1 MSREWRL
8 YFQDLLDFCS
18 RILAY
23 SGGMSREEF
32 EANQLNYDATVRN
45 VELLGEAA
53 KGLPEQIRAQMPD
66 IPWREIIGVRN
77 VLAHGYFGVN
87 NKVLWDIVS
96 QEVPYL
102 SQRLEVYRDRVE
114 RGVIK

>member
-8 YFQDLLDFCS
+8 YFQDLLDFCA

-23 SGGMSREEF
+23 TDNMSRTEF
-32 EANQLNYDATVRN
+32 EANQLNYDATLRN

-53 KGLPEQIRAQMPD
+53 KGLPERIRQQMPD

-87 NKVLWDIVS
+87 NAVLWDIIT
-96 QEVPYL
+96 QEVPTLFKQLQAY
-102 SQRLEVYRDRVE
+102 QTRVE
-114 RGVIK
+114 RGEIH